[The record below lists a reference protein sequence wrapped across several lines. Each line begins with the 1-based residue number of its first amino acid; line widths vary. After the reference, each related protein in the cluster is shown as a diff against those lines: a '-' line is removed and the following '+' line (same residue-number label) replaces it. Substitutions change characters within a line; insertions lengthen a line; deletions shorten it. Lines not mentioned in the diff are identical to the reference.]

1 MMNQKIKIIILR
13 NKTFAVLWN
22 GKTNLYWNLKVILI
36 GSIYSR
42 WRKPSNSGVFVN
54 NMKEGFQEKIG
65 SQLRQKVWGF

>member
-13 NKTFAVLWN
+13 NKTFSVLWN

-42 WRKPSNSGVFVN
+42 WRKSSNSGVFVN